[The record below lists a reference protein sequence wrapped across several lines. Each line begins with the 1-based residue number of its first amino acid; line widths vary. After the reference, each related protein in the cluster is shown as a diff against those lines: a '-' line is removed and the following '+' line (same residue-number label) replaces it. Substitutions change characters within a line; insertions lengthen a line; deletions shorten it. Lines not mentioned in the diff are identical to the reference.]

1 MTATTTTH
9 YRACNLCEAIC
20 GLEIEVQGKEV
31 VSIKGDKKDPF
42 SKGYLCPK
50 AIALQDIYTDK
61 NRLKQPIRRTENGW
75 ETISWETAYDEV
87 ANNLKRIQKE
97 HGNSAVGSYLGNPN
111 AHNFGSILYLPDF
124 LRSLKTPNLFSATS
138 ADQLPHHFVSHQM
151 FGHYFAIPLCDV
163 DRTDYM
169 LIMGAN
175 PLVSNGS
182 LMTAPGFRNRMKGI
196 QERGKVVVIDPRKS
210 ETADKAD
217 EHFFI
222 KPGSDALLLLSII
235 HVFFKEDLVDLGHLK
250 AHSKNLEEIAEFAK
264 GFSPEET
271 AKFTGIA
278 AEDAV
283 RMAREFAGAKRAVCY
298 GRMGLSVQEFGGLCI
313 WLVNLVNI
321 LSNNFD
327 KEGGAMF
334 ASPAM
339 DTVVERSR
347 GQVGRW
353 KSRVSQRPERFG
365 ELPVSVML
373 EEITTEGPGQIKA
386 MITAAGNPVLST
398 PNGASLEKAFEGLEY
413 MVSIDIYL
421 NETTK
426 HANIILPPTTGLE
439 TSNYDVVFHLLA
451 VQNTAKYSPP
461 TFEKTEEQRHDY
473 QILQELTK
481 RMNPKHQPRFDTP
494 EIAVDMGLRYGNY
507 AKTDI
512 SIQQL
517 KEQPHGVD
525 LGALRPVLPERLF
538 TEDKLVDLAPASLL
552 ADLERLKKVFSP
564 KENSE
569 NKKKFQLIGR
579 RDLRTNNSWMHNSY
593 RLVKGGNR
601 CTLLINPEDAEE
613 LNISNNQEVQVE
625 SKTGKLRIQTE
636 VSEEVMRGVVSIPHG
651 WGHDREGIKLDIAA
665 EHAGV
670 SINDVTDDK
679 FIDELTGNA
688 AFSGVWVTVNSV
700 V

>member
-1 MTATTTTH
+1 MTNNTTSTH

-20 GLEIEVQGKEV
+20 GLEIETKGKEV
-31 VSIKGDKKDPF
+31 LSIKGDKNDPF

-61 NRLKQPIRRTENGW
+61 NRLKQPIRRTEKGW

-87 ANNLKRIQKE
+87 TSNLKRIQKE
-97 HGNSAVGSYLGNPN
+97 HGKSAVGTYLGNPN
-111 AHNFGSILYLPDF
+111 VHNFGSILFLPDF

-138 ADQLPHHFVSHQM
+138 ADQLPHHYVSHQM
-151 FGHYFAIPLCDV
+151 FGHYFAIPVCDV
-163 DRTDYM
+163 DRTDFM

-217 EHFFI
+217 EHHFI

-235 HVFFKEDLVDLGHLK
+235 HVFFAEGLTNLGHLK
-250 AHSKNLEEIAEFAK
+250 GQVKNLEAIADFAR
-264 GFSPEET
+264 GFAPEET
-271 AKFTGIA
+271 AKFTGISA
-278 AEDAV
+278 AETRRIAQ
-283 RMAREFAGAKRAVCY
+283 EFAGAKRAVCY

-327 KEGGAMF
+327 KEGGSMF
-334 ASPAM
+334 TSPAM
-339 DTVVERSR
+339 DSVVERSK
-347 GQVGRW
+347 GKIGRW

-373 EEITTEGPGQIKA
+373 EEITTEGTGQIKA

-398 PNGASLEKAFEGLEY
+398 PNGATLEKALEGLEY

-439 TSNYDVVFHLLA
+439 TSNYDTVFHLLA

-481 RMNPKHQPRFDTP
+481 RMNAEYKPRFETP
-494 EIAVDMGLRYGNY
+494 EEMTDMGLRHGNY
-507 AKTDI
+507 SQTGI

-517 KEQPHGVD
+517 KDQPHGVD
-525 LGALRPVLPERLF
+525 LGPLRPALAERLF
-538 TEDKLVDLAPASLL
+538 TEDKLVNLAPASLL
-552 ADLERLKKVFSP
+552 ADLDRLKKVFSS
-564 KENSE
+564 KEKE
-569 NKKKFQLIGR
+569 GNKKQFQLIGR

-601 CTLLINPEDAEE
+601 CTLLMHPADANE
-613 LNISNNQEVQVE
+613 LSISNNQEVEVQ
-625 SKTGKLRIQTE
+625 SRTGKLRIQTE
-636 VSEEVMRGVVSIPHG
+636 ISEEMMRGVVSIPHG
-651 WGHDREGIKLDIAA
+651 WGHDRKGISLDVAA
-665 EHAGV
+665 AHAGV

-688 AFSGVWVTVNSV
+688 AFSGVWVTVMA
-700 V
+700 

>member
-1 MTATTTTH
+1 MTENTTTH

-20 GLEIEVQGKEV
+20 GLEIEVKGKEI
-31 VSIKGDKKDPF
+31 VSIKGDKNDPF

-50 AIALQDIYTDK
+50 AIALQDVYTDK

-87 ANNLKRIQKE
+87 ASNLKRIQKE
-97 HGNSAVGSYLGNPN
+97 YGNSAVGTYLGNPN
-111 AHNFGSILYLPDF
+111 AHNFGAILYLPDF
-124 LRSLKTPNLFSATS
+124 LRSLKTPNLYSATS
-138 ADQLPHHFVSHQM
+138 ADQLPHHYVSHQM
-151 FGHYFAIPLCDV
+151 FGHYFAIPVCDV

-217 EHFFI
+217 EHHFI
-222 KPGSDALLLLSII
+222 KPGTDALLLLSII
-235 HVFFKEDLVDLGHLK
+235 HVFFEDGLVDLGHLK
-250 AHSKNLEEIAEFAK
+250 GHVKNLDAITDFAK
-264 GFSPEET
+264 GFAPEET
-271 AKFTGIA
+271 AKFTKISA
-278 AEDAV
+278 AETR
-283 RMAREFAGAKRAVCY
+283 RMAQEFAGAKRAVCY

-334 ASPAM
+334 PSPAM
-339 DTVVERSR
+339 DTVVERNK
-347 GQVGRW
+347 GKIGRW
-353 KSRVSQRPERFG
+353 KSRVSQREERFG
-365 ELPVSVML
+365 ELPVSVLL

-386 MITAAGNPVLST
+386 MVTGAGNPVLST
-398 PNGASLEKAFEGLEY
+398 SNGASLDKAFADLEY

-421 NETTK
+421 NETTR

-451 VQNTAKYSPP
+451 VQNTAKYSLP
-461 TFEKTEEQRHDY
+461 TIEKTEEQRHDY
-473 QILQELTK
+473 EILQELTK
-481 RMNPKHQPRFDTP
+481 RMKEDYQPRFKTP
-494 EIAVDMGLRYGNY
+494 EEIVDMGLRYGQY
-507 AKTDI
+507 AKSGI

-517 KEQPHGVD
+517 KEQPQGVD
-525 LGALRPVLPERLF
+525 LGALRSVIPERLF
-538 TEDKLVDLAPASLL
+538 TEDKLIELAPAALL
-552 ADLERLKKVFSP
+552 NDLERLRKVFAA
-564 KENSE
+564 KE
-569 NKKKFQLIGR
+569 KKTKKQFQLIGR

-601 CTLLINPEDAEE
+601 CTLLINPADAKE
-613 LNISNNQEVQVE
+613 LNISNNQEVEVQ
-625 SKTGKLRIQTE
+625 SRTGKLRIQTE
-636 VSEEVMRGVVSIPHG
+636 ISEEMMSGVVSIPHG
-651 WGHDREGIKLDIAA
+651 WGHDKEGINLDIASA
-665 EHAGV
+665 HAGV

-688 AFSGVWVTVNSV
+688 AFSGVWVTVTA
-700 V
+700 

>member
-1 MTATTTTH
+1 MTKSTTTH
-9 YRACNLCEAIC
+9 HRACNLCEAIC
-20 GLEIEVQGKEV
+20 GLEIELKGKEI

-75 ETISWETAYDEV
+75 KTIDWETAYDEV
-87 ANNLKRIQKE
+87 ASNLKRIQKKY
-97 HGNSAVGSYLGNPN
+97 GNSAVGSYLGNPN

-151 FGHYFAIPLCDV
+151 FGHYFVIPVCDV

-182 LMTAPGFRNRMKGI
+182 LMTAPGFRKRMKGI

-217 EHFFI
+217 EHHFI
-222 KPGSDALLLLSII
+222 KPGTDALLLLSII
-235 HVFFKEDLVDLGHLK
+235 HVFFKEGLVDLGHLK
-250 AHSKNLEEIAEFAK
+250 GHSKNLEEIADFAK

-278 AEDAV
+278 VEETV
-283 RMAREFAGAKRAVCY
+283 RMAREFAAAKRAVCY

-334 ASPAM
+334 TSPAM
-339 DTVVERSR
+339 DTVTERSR
-347 GQVGRW
+347 GRVGRW

-373 EEITTEGPGQIKA
+373 EEMTTEGEGQIKA
-386 MITAAGNPVLST
+386 MVTAAGNPVLST
-398 PNGASLEKAFEGLEY
+398 PNGASLEKAMEGLEY

-451 VQNTAKYSPP
+451 VQNTAKYSPA
-461 TFEKTEEQRHDY
+461 TIEKTEEQRHDY

-481 RMNPKHQPRFDTP
+481 RMNPDYQPRFKTP
-494 EIAVDMGLRYGNY
+494 EEMVEMGLRYGEY
-507 AKTDI
+507 GKSGI

-517 KEQPHGVD
+517 KNQPEGVD
-525 LGALRPVLPERLF
+525 LGALRPVMPERLF
-538 TEDKLVDLAPASLL
+538 TEDKKIDLAPASLL
-552 ADLERLKKVFSP
+552 ADLERLKKVFVAEE
-564 KENSE
+564 KEAQG
-569 NKKKFQLIGR
+569 KQFQLIGR

-601 CTLLINPEDAEE
+601 CTLLINPADATD
-613 LNISNNQEVQVE
+613 LNISNNQEVEVK

-636 VSEEVMRGVVSIPHG
+636 ISEEVMRGVVSIPHG
-651 WGHDREGIKLDIAA
+651 WGHDRKGIKLDIAA
-665 EHAGV
+665 AHAGV

-688 AFSGVWVTVNSV
+688 AFSGVWVTVSV
-700 V
+700 

>member
-1 MTATTTTH
+1 MTKSTTTTH

-20 GLEIEVQGKEV
+20 GLEIEVKGKEV

-75 ETISWETAYDEV
+75 EAISWETAYDEV
-87 ANNLKRIQKE
+87 TSNLKRIQKE
-97 HGNSAVGSYLGNPN
+97 YGKSGIGAYLGNPN
-111 AHNFGSILYLPDF
+111 VHNFGSILFLPDF

-138 ADQLPHHFVSHQM
+138 VDQLPHHFVSHQM
-151 FGHYFAIPLCDV
+151 FGHYFAIPVCDV

-196 QERGKVVVIDPRKS
+196 QKRGKVVVIDPRKS
-210 ETADKAD
+210 ETADKAN
-217 EHFFI
+217 EHHFI
-222 KPGSDALLLLSII
+222 KPGSDALFLLSII
-235 HVFFKEDLVDLGHLK
+235 HVFFAEGLTDLGHLEGQV
-250 AHSKNLEEIAEFAK
+250 KNLEEIRAFAK
-264 GFSPEET
+264 GFAPEDT
-271 AKFTGIA
+271 ADFTGIS
-278 AEDAV
+278 AV
-283 RMAREFAGAKRAVCY
+283 ETRRIAHEFAGAKRAVCY

-334 ASPAM
+334 TSPAM
-339 DTVVERSR
+339 DTVVERSK
-347 GQVGRW
+347 GKIGRW

-398 PNGASLEKAFEGLEY
+398 PNGASLEKALEGLEY

-461 TFEKTEEQRHDY
+461 TFEKTEGQRHDFE
-473 QILQELTK
+473 ILQELTK
-481 RMNPKHQPRFDTP
+481 RMNADYQPRFDSP
-494 EIAVDMGLRYGNY
+494 EAMIDMGLRHGDYSQTG
-507 AKTDI
+507 I

-517 KEQPHGVD
+517 KDQPHGVD
-525 LGALRPVLPERLF
+525 LGPLRPALSERLF
-538 TEDKLVDLAPASLL
+538 TIDKLVDLAPASLL
-552 ADLERLKKVFSP
+552 GDLNRLKNVFSS
-564 KENSE
+564 KEKE
-569 NKKKFQLIGR
+569 TTKKQFQLIGR

-601 CTLLINPEDAEE
+601 CTLLINPADARE
-613 LNISNNQEVQVE
+613 LNISNNQEVEVQ

-636 VSEEVMRGVVSIPHG
+636 ISEEMMLGVVSIPHG
-651 WGHDREGIKLDIAA
+651 WGHDREGINLDIASA
-665 EHAGV
+665 HAGV

-688 AFSGVWVTVNSV
+688 AFSGVWVTVTA
-700 V
+700 

>member
-1 MTATTTTH
+1 MTENTTTTH

-20 GLEIEVQGKEV
+20 GLEIEVKGREV
-31 VSIKGDKKDPF
+31 ISIKGDKKDPF

-61 NRLKQPIRRTENGW
+61 NRLKQPIRRTVNGW
-75 ETISWETAYDEV
+75 ETISWDTAYDEV
-87 ANNLKRIQKE
+87 ISNIKRIQEE
-97 HGNSAVGSYLGNPN
+97 HGNSAIGAYLGNPN
-111 AHNFGSILYLPDF
+111 VHNFGSILFLPDF

-151 FGHYFAIPLCDV
+151 FGHYFAIPVCDV

-169 LIMGAN
+169 LILGAN

-217 EHFFI
+217 EHHFI
-222 KPGSDALLLLSII
+222 KPGSDALFLLSII
-235 HVFFKEDLVDLGHLK
+235 HVFFAEGLTDLGHLK
-250 AHSKNLEEIAEFAK
+250 GQVKNLEAIEEFAK
-264 GFSPEET
+264 GFAPEET
-271 AKFTGIA
+271 AKFTGIL
-278 AEDAV
+278 AEETRRIAH
-283 RMAREFAGAKRAVCY
+283 EFMGAKRAVCY

-334 ASPAM
+334 TSPAM
-339 DTVVERSR
+339 DSVVERSK
-347 GQVGRW
+347 GKIGRW

-373 EEITTEGPGQIKA
+373 EEIATEGPGQIKA

-398 PNGASLEKAFEGLEY
+398 PNGASLEKALEGLEY

-426 HANIILPPTTGLE
+426 HASIILPPTTGLE
-439 TSNYDVVFHLLA
+439 TSNYDTVFHLLA

-461 TFEKTEEQRHDY
+461 TFEKTEEQRHDF

-481 RMNPKHQPRFDTP
+481 RMNAEYQPRFETP
-494 EIAVDMGLRYGNY
+494 EEMTDMGLRHGNY
-507 AKTDI
+507 SQMGI

-517 KEQPHGVD
+517 KDQPHGVD
-525 LGALRPVLPERLF
+525 LGPLRPALAERLF

-552 ADLERLKKVFSP
+552 GDLDRLRKVFSSNGNGVAQ
-564 KENSE
+564 KR
-569 NKKKFQLIGR
+569 FQLIGR

-601 CTLLINPEDAEE
+601 CTLLINPMDAAE
-613 LNISNNQEVQVE
+613 LNISENQEVEVQ

-636 VSEEVMRGVVSIPHG
+636 ISKEMMRGVVSIPHG
-651 WGHDREGIKLDIAA
+651 WGHDREGIALDVASA
-665 EHAGV
+665 HAGV

-679 FIDELTGNA
+679 FMDELTGNA
-688 AFSGVWVTVNSV
+688 AFNGVWVTVSI
-700 V
+700 

>member
-1 MTATTTTH
+1 MTENTTTH

-20 GLEIEVQGKEV
+20 GLEIEVKGRAV

-61 NRLKQPIRRTENGW
+61 NRLKQPIRRTDNGW
-75 ETISWETAYDEV
+75 ETISWETAFDEV
-87 ANNLKRIQKE
+87 ASNLKRIQKK

-111 AHNFGSILYLPDF
+111 AHNFGSILFLPDF

-151 FGHYFAIPLCDV
+151 FGHYFAIPVCDV
-163 DRTDYM
+163 DRTDFM

-196 QERGKVVVIDPRKS
+196 QERGKVVVLDPRKS

-217 EHFFI
+217 EHHFI
-222 KPGSDALLLLSII
+222 KPGSDALFLLSII
-235 HVFFKEDLVDLGHLK
+235 HVFFAEDLVDLGHLK
-250 AHSKNLEEIAEFAK
+250 GHVKGYEAIEDFAK

-271 AKFTGIA
+271 AKFTQISA
-278 AEDAV
+278 AETR
-283 RMAREFAGAKRAVCY
+283 RMAQEFAVAKRAVCY
-298 GRMGLSVQEFGGLCI
+298 GRMGLSTQEFGGLCI

-339 DTVVERSR
+339 DTVLERNK
-347 GQVGRW
+347 GKIGRW
-353 KSRVSQRPERFG
+353 KSRVSKREERFG
-365 ELPVSVML
+365 ELPVSVLL
-373 EEITTEGPGQIKA
+373 EEITTQGTGQIKA
-386 MITAAGNPVLST
+386 LVTAAGNPALST
-398 PNGASLEKAFEGLEY
+398 PNGASLEKALEDLEY

-439 TSNYDVVFHLLA
+439 TSNYDSVFHVLA

-473 QILQELTK
+473 EILQELTK
-481 RMNPKHQPRFDTP
+481 RMNADYQPRFKTP
-494 EIAVDMGLRYGNY
+494 EEMVDMGLRYGEY
-507 AKTDI
+507 GKSGI

-517 KEQPHGVD
+517 KDQPHGVD
-525 LGALRPVLPERLF
+525 FGALRPVLPERLF
-538 TEDKLVDLAPASLL
+538 TEDKMIELAPASLL
-552 ADLERLKKVFSP
+552 GDLDRLKKVFFA
-564 KENSE
+564 KENE
-569 NKKKFQLIGR
+569 TTKKKFQLIGR
-579 RDLRTNNSWMHNSY
+579 RDLRTNNSWMHNSH

-601 CTLLINPEDAEE
+601 CTLLINPADAIA
-613 LNISNNQEVQVE
+613 LNISNNQEVEVQ
-625 SKTGKLRIQTE
+625 SKTGKLSIQTE
-636 VSEEVMRGVVSIPHG
+636 ISEEMMPGVVSIPHG
-651 WGHDREGIKLDIAA
+651 WGHDREGIALDVAA
-665 EHAGV
+665 AHAGV

-688 AFSGVWVTVNSV
+688 AFSGVWVTVTA
-700 V
+700 

>member
-1 MTATTTTH
+1 MTENTTTH

-20 GLEIEVQGKEV
+20 GLEIEVKYREII
-31 VSIKGDKKDPF
+31 SIKGDKNDPF

-50 AIALQDIYTDK
+50 AIALQDVYTDK
-61 NRLKQPIRRTENGW
+61 NRLKQPIRRTQNGW

-87 ANNLKRIQKE
+87 ASNLKRIQKE
-97 HGNSAVGSYLGNPN
+97 YGNSAVGTYLGNPN
-111 AHNFGSILYLPDF
+111 AHNFGAILYLPDF
-124 LRSLKTPNLFSATS
+124 LRSLKTPNLYSATS
-138 ADQLPHHFVSHQM
+138 ADQLPHHYVSHQM
-151 FGHYFAIPLCDV
+151 FGHYFAIPVCDV

-217 EHFFI
+217 EHHFI
-222 KPGSDALLLLSII
+222 KPGTDALLLLSII
-235 HVFFKEDLVDLGHLK
+235 HVFFKEELVDLGHLK
-250 AHSKNLEEIAEFAK
+250 GHVKNLDAIADFAK
-264 GFSPEET
+264 GFAPEET
-271 AKFTGIA
+271 ATFTKISA
-278 AEDAV
+278 ADTR

-334 ASPAM
+334 PSPAM
-339 DTVVERSR
+339 DTVLERNK
-347 GQVGRW
+347 GKIGRW
-353 KSRVSQRPERFG
+353 KSRVSQREERFG
-365 ELPVSVML
+365 ELPVSVLL

-386 MITAAGNPVLST
+386 MVTGAGNPVLST
-398 PNGASLEKAFEGLEY
+398 SNGASLDKAFADLEY

-421 NETTK
+421 NETTR

-451 VQNTAKYSPP
+451 VQNTAKYSLP
-461 TFEKTEEQRHDY
+461 TIEKTEEQRHDY
-473 QILQELTK
+473 EILQELTK
-481 RMNPKHQPRFDTP
+481 RMREDYKPRFKTP
-494 EIAVDMGLRYGNY
+494 EEMVDMGLRYGPY
-507 AKTDI
+507 AKSGI
-512 SIQQL
+512 SIEQL
-517 KEQPHGVD
+517 KEQPQGVD
-525 LGALRPVLPERLF
+525 LGALRSVVPERLF
-538 TEDKLVDLAPASLL
+538 TEDKLIELAPAALL
-552 ADLERLKKVFSP
+552 NDLERLRKVFAAQEGD
-564 KENSE
+564 KT
-569 NKKKFQLIGR
+569 KKQFQLIGR

-601 CTLLINPEDAEE
+601 CTLLINPVDAKE
-613 LNISNNQEVQVE
+613 LNISNNQEVEVQ
-625 SKTGKLRIQTE
+625 SRTGKLRIQTE
-636 VSEEVMRGVVSIPHG
+636 ISEEMMSGVVSIPHG
-651 WGHDREGIKLDIAA
+651 WGHDKEGIDLDVAA
-665 EHAGV
+665 AHPGV

-688 AFSGVWVTVNSV
+688 AFSGVWVTVTA
-700 V
+700 

>member
-1 MTATTTTH
+1 MTESNSTH

-20 GLEIEVQGKEV
+20 GLEIEVRGKDV

-87 ANNLKRIQKE
+87 TSNLKRIQKE
-97 HGNSAVGSYLGNPN
+97 YGNSAVGSYLGNPN
-111 AHNFGSILYLPDF
+111 VHNFGSILFLPDF

-138 ADQLPHHFVSHQM
+138 ADQLPHHYVSHQM
-151 FGHYFAIPLCDV
+151 FGHYFAIPVCDV

-217 EHFFI
+217 EHHFI
-222 KPGSDALLLLSII
+222 KPGSDALFLLSII
-235 HVFFKEDLVDLGHLK
+235 HVFFAEGLTDLGHLEGQT
-250 AHSKNLEEIAEFAK
+250 KNLEDIADFAK
-264 GFSPEET
+264 GFSPKET
-271 AKFTGIA
+271 ADFTGIS
-278 AEDAV
+278 AEET
-283 RMAREFAGAKRAVCY
+283 RRIAREFAGAKRAVCY
-298 GRMGLSVQEFGGLCI
+298 GRMGLSVQEFGGMCI

-334 ASPAM
+334 TSPAM
-339 DTVVERSR
+339 DSVVERSK
-347 GQVGRW
+347 GKLGRW

-373 EEITTEGPGQIKA
+373 EEITPAGVGQIKA
-386 MITAAGNPVLST
+386 MVTAAGNPVLST
-398 PNGASLEKAFEGLEY
+398 PNGASLEKALEGLEY

-439 TSNYDVVFHLLA
+439 TSNYDTVFHLLA
-451 VQNTAKYSPP
+451 VQNTAKYSPA
-461 TFEKTEEQRHDY
+461 TFEKTAEQRHDY
-473 QILQELTK
+473 EILQELTK
-481 RMNPKHQPRFDTP
+481 RMNADYSPRFETP
-494 EIAVDMGLRYGNY
+494 EEMVDMGLRYGNY
-507 AKTDI
+507 SQTGI
-512 SIQQL
+512 SIDQL
-517 KEQPHGVD
+517 KNQPHGID
-525 LGALRPVLPERLF
+525 LGPLRPALAERIF
-538 TEDKLVDLAPASLL
+538 TEDKMVDLAPASLL
-552 ADLERLKKVFSP
+552 ADLDRLKKVFSP
-564 KENSE
+564 KENGTT
-569 NKKKFQLIGR
+569 KKQFQLIGR

-601 CTLLINPEDAEE
+601 CTLLINPADASE
-613 LNISNNQEVQVE
+613 LNISDKQEVEVL
-625 SKTGKLRIQTE
+625 SKTGKLRIKTE
-636 VSEEVMRGVVSIPHG
+636 ISEEMMPGVVSIPHG
-651 WGHDREGIKLDIAA
+651 WGHDREGISLDIAA
-665 EHAGV
+665 AHAGV

-688 AFSGVWVTVNSV
+688 AFSGVWVTLTV
-700 V
+700 